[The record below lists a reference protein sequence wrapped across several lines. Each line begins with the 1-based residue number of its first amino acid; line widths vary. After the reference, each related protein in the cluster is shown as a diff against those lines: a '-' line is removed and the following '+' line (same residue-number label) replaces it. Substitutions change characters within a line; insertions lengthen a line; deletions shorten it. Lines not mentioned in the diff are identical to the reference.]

1 MNKERLAFI
10 GVLFSSLFFALPA
23 SAVCP
28 VCTVA
33 VGAGLGLSRWL
44 GINDSISGVWI
55 GGLIVSFILW
65 TIDWLNKKNKR
76 FPFRNTLVII
86 GYFLAVIVPLYYA
99 KIIAH
104 PYAFLCSCAGDKL
117 ILGIA
122 AGASGFYFGAIL
134 YEYLKEK
141 NNGHAHFPYEKV
153 VMPIIPLIILSLLFY
168 LLTK

>member
-1 MNKERLAFI
+1 MKNGLTVFI
-10 GVLFSSLFFALPA
+10 ASFIFSLLTARPAL
-23 SAVCP
+23 AVCP
-28 VCTVA
+28 ICTVA
-33 VGAGLGLSRWL
+33 VGAGLGLSRWF
-44 GINDSISGVWI
+44 GIDDSISGLWI

-65 TIDWLNKKNKR
+65 TIDWLNKLNKH
-76 FPFRNTLVII
+76 FPFSNTLVTV

-104 PYAFLCSCAGDKL
+104 PYAFLCSCAHDKL

-153 VMPIIPLIILSLLFY
+153 VMPIIPLVILSLLFY

>member
-1 MNKERLAFI
+1 
-10 GVLFSSLFFALPA
+10 
-23 SAVCP
+23 
-28 VCTVA
+28 
-33 VGAGLGLSRWL
+33 
-44 GINDSISGVWI
+44 
-55 GGLIVSFILW
+55 
-65 TIDWLNKKNKR
+65 
-76 FPFRNTLVII
+76 
-86 GYFLAVIVPLYYA
+86 

-104 PYAFLCSCAGDKL
+104 PYAFLCSCAHDKL

-153 VMPIIPLIILSLLFY
+153 VMPIIPLVILSLLFY